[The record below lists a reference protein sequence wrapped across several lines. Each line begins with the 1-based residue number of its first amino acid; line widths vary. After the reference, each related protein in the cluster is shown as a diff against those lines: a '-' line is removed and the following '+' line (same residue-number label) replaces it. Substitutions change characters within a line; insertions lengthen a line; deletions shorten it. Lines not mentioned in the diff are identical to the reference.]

1 MSVIPE
7 SDSVDVFPSLQ
18 SFLFFSLSN
27 VWPIVSL
34 NSPWKTQNG
43 WCRLLNPA
51 SSDVTTRFS
60 ITPGQKSVIM
70 FLDLRASFLL
80 RALYQIGTFS
90 FTAAQPVQFS
100 HVSLSPW
107 PSQHLP
113 VRPPTTDRIMPR
125 LRQMK
130 CSCQAPYLNIWSNCS
145 PLHVPPL
152 THLLSHEEI
161 KLPVTTFK
169 EFLSSPPTTCHPCRV
184 SSPPTS
190 SHLQQHCC
198 P

>member
-1 MSVIPE
+1 ME
-7 SDSVDVFPSLQ
+7 
-18 SFLFFSLSN
+18 
-27 VWPIVSL
+27 
-34 NSPWKTQNG
+34 NSEWLISPV
-43 WCRLLNPA
+43 NPA
-51 SSDVTTRFS
+51 SSDVTIRFF

-90 FTAAQPVQFS
+90 FTAAPPVQLS

-107 PSQHLP
+107 PSEHLP
-113 VRPPTTDRIMPR
+113 VRPPTTHRITPR

-145 PLHVPPL
+145 PLHVSPR
-152 THLLSHEEI
+152 THLLSHEETR
-161 KLPVTTFK
+161 LPVTTFK
-169 EFLSSPPTTCHPCRV
+169 EFLSSPPTTCHPCWI
-184 SSPPTS
+184 SFPPTS

-198 P
+198 PQRSTCWCLISLLSCMPCFFRRHVMSHPSISIYI